1 MNAMAGDATMH
12 ARAGATQPIA
22 ELHGLHADSLPIDE
36 LLAGG
41 EPVVLRGIARDW
53 DLVKAGE
60 QSMQSA
66 MDYLRRHDNGQPV
79 TYSWGAPEIRGRPF
93 YNDDFTQLNFDVRRG
108 VLSQVLDE
116 IASHANDATPPTW
129 YVASLLIDT
138 RLPGFRAK
146 NDIGLARQGI
156 DAPPSI
162 WIGNRVTA
170 SCHYDAMNN
179 IAVCAVGRR
188 RFTLFPPEQ
197 IHNLYPGPLE
207 PTPGGQQV
215 SVVDFDAPDFARYP
229 RFRDALAAART
240 AVLEPGDAIFMPSL
254 WWHHV
259 QALEAFNVL
268 VNTWWSSVP
277 AHVPT
282 PMHALYHAIWALRDR
297 PEREKQA
304 WREVFDYYVFGDP
317 EQAGAHLPAQARGAL
332 APVDDVLARQLRA
345 MLLAKLNR

>member
-1 MNAMAGDATMH
+1 MNALAGDATMH
-12 ARAGATQPIA
+12 ARAGATQPIR
-22 ELHGLHADSLPIDE
+22 ELHDVRAHALPLDE
-36 LLAGG
+36 LLERN

-53 DLVKAGE
+53 ELVREGAR
-60 QSMQSA
+60 SMQAA
-66 MDYLRRHDNGQPV
+66 MDCLRRRDNGQPV
-79 TYSWGAPEIRGRPF
+79 TYSWGPPEIRGRPF
-93 YNDDFTQLNFDVRRG
+93 YNDEFTQLNFEVRRG
-108 VLSQVLDE
+108 ALSQALDE
-116 IASHANDATPPTW
+116 IAAHAGDASPPMV
-129 YVASLLIDT
+129 YVASLLIDS
-138 RLPGFRAK
+138 RMPGLRAANDLGLPA
-146 NDIGLARQGI
+146 QGI

-170 SCHYDAMNN
+170 SCHFDAMNN
-179 IAVCAVGRR
+179 LAVCAVGRR

-197 IHNLYPGPLE
+197 IHNLYPGPLD

-229 RFRDALAAART
+229 RFRDALDAARS

-259 QALEAFNVL
+259 QALDAFNVL

-282 PMHALYHAIWALRDR
+282 PMHALYHAIWTLRDR

-304 WREVFDYYVFGDP
+304 WREVFEYYVFGDA
-317 EQAGAHLPAQARGAL
+317 ERAGAHLPPPARGVL
-332 APVDDVLARQLRA
+332 APVDELLARQLRA
-345 MLLAKLNR
+345 MLIAKLNR